1 MGKHSSKY
9 FQKYYLFSAPAIAFF
24 LLNACSTRKVPEDSY
39 LLTSN
44 KFQYKDGK
52 LFEDK
57 VPDFVN
63 QKPNKKFLFV
73 APIGLWAYNIAN
85 PKLDTI
91 LNEYMTYPSQM
102 RTQKLRDS
110 IALKYNRPNLVGKNL
125 FWDRFLHNVGQQP
138 VILNEAATE
147 KSADKIRKFFV
158 YKGYWDA
165 KVTGTN
171 KIDSTGKK
179 ASALYQ
185 IEHKDPTLVKDYYYN
200 IPEEPIRLLYE
211 QNFPKS
217 FIKTGKVL
225 DQEDLEKEVSR
236 INDIMRSN
244 GYYNFNGSNEE
255 IFFTADSLKS
265 RKDVPLTLEFKR
277 DSAQDGKQKNP
288 YVISKFSDV
297 NVYISDDQVNKGDLK
312 PENYETLRKIN
323 FYNPDKKYKNR
334 ALWTAVVLREGDKYN
349 QREIDLTKRNL
360 VGMNN
365 FNINKFEIVQEQ
377 DSLLKTD
384 IYLTPLPKYEFKIA
398 TDVHYSQILN
408 LGFSPSVELTTR
420 NIFGGA
426 ENLSTSFS
434 GIIGTTNNATN
445 PKTYFNAYELSA
457 QVALNVPRL
466 LVPFKYYKFIPKRYT
481 PTSSIVVGS
490 SIQNNIGLGRISFN
504 MGLNYNAAVNDIITH
519 RLTLF
524 NTQFNFT
531 RNKDKYYEL
540 FPRDDVYRSLMFG
553 KYFVQNLALAEQ
565 YSTGRITTDEV
576 SRIIM
581 SDVNYQNSIDAKNDP
596 VFINFQ
602 QSLLNK
608 ERQTQDVVINSMIYN
623 FTYNEIGNKAY
634 PNPSYL
640 SFKFETAGNFLS
652 LIDKSFKSFTTGI
665 AGENS
670 EKGLF
675 GVPYAQFMKFDVDA
689 RKYFSF
695 SNSRRTLVFRQF
707 IGVGIPYGNSHVMP
721 YMRSYFN
728 GGSSDIRA
736 WLAFGGLGPAD
747 IQVDQ
752 SVRSYM
758 LDNVKLTTNIEYR
771 FPISKIVEG
780 ALFTDAGNI
789 WSLKNTGIGD
799 EFKFNRF
806 YKQLGIGSG
815 FGFRFN
821 IAYVTLRL
829 DLAYKI
835 YDPNMPEGD
844 RWNFKRIKPLQPTFN
859 FAFGYPF

>member
-1 MGKHSSKY
+1 M
-9 FQKYYLFSAPAIAFF
+9 F
-24 LLNACSTRKVPEDSY
+24 NACSTRKVPEDSF

-44 KFQYKDGK
+44 KFQYLDGK
-52 LFEDK
+52 LFQDK
-57 VPDFVN
+57 VPDYVN
-63 QKPNKKFLFV
+63 QKPNKKALYI
-73 APIGLWAYNIAN
+73 APIGLWMYNMAN

-110 IALKYNRPNLVGKNL
+110 LAIKYKHPEFVGKNL

-138 VILNEAATE
+138 VILNEESTI
-147 KSADKIRKFFV
+147 KSADRIRKFFV
-158 YKGYWDA
+158 YKGYWDT

-171 KIDSTGKK
+171 KLDSSAKK
-179 ASALYQ
+179 ATSLYQ

-200 IPEEPIRLLYE
+200 ISEEPIRKLYE
-211 QNFPKS
+211 QNFTKS
-217 FIKTGKVL
+217 LIKTGTVL
-225 DQEDLEKEVSR
+225 DQENLEKEVTR

-244 GYYNFNGSNEE
+244 GYYNFNASNEE
-255 IFFTADSLKS
+255 IFFTADTLKS

-277 DSAQDGKQKNP
+277 DSTKEGVKNP
-288 YVISKFSDV
+288 YMVSKFSDV
-297 NVYISDDQVNKGDLK
+297 NVYVSDSLVEKNNIK
-312 PENYETLRKIN
+312 PEQFETLRKIN

-334 ALWTAVVLREGDKYN
+334 ALWTAVILREGDQYN
-349 QREIDLTKRNL
+349 QREIDLTRRNL
-360 VGMNN
+360 TGMNN
-365 FNINKFEIVQEQ
+365 FNVRIDPPEPIN
-377 DSLLKTD
+377 DSLLRTN
-384 IYLTPLPKYEFKIA
+384 IFLTPLPKYEFKVA
-398 TDVHYSQILN
+398 TDVHYSQLLN

-434 GIIGTTNNATN
+434 GIVGTTNNAKN
-445 PKTYFNAYELSA
+445 PNTFFNAYELSG

-481 PTSSIVVGS
+481 PTSSIVLGA
-490 SIQNNIGLGRISFN
+490 SIQNNIGLGRIVIN
-504 MGLNYNAAVNDIITH
+504 TGLNYNAAVNDIITH

-531 RNKDKYYEL
+531 RNKSNYYEL
-540 FPRDDVYRSLMFG
+540 FEKDRFYKDNMFG
-553 KYFVQNLALAEQ
+553 AYFAQNWDAYNQ
-565 YSTGRITTDEV
+565 YTSGKISEDEV
-576 SRIIM
+576 SKMIM
-581 SDVNYQNSIDAKNDP
+581 RDTAFQDLIGAKTNP
-596 VFINFQ
+596 IFTNFQ

-608 ERQTQDVVINSMIYN
+608 ERQTQDVVINSFIYN
-623 FTYNEIGNKAY
+623 FIYNEIGNKAF

-652 LIDKSFKSFTTGI
+652 LVDKSFKSFTTGI
-665 AGENS
+665 AGENT

-675 GVPYAQFMKFDVDA
+675 GVPYAQFMKFDIDA

-736 WLAFGGLGPAD
+736 WLAFEGLGPAD
-747 IQVDQ
+747 IQADKN
-752 SVRSYM
+752 VRAYM
-758 LDNVKLTTNIEYR
+758 MDNVKLTTNIEYR
-771 FPISKIVEG
+771 FPLSKIVEG
-780 ALFTDAGNI
+780 AIFTDAGNI
-789 WSLKNTGIGD
+789 WSLKDTGLGD
-799 EFKFNRF
+799 EFKFSQF

-835 YDPNMPEGD
+835 YDPNMPQGD

>member
-24 LLNACSTRKVPEDSY
+24 VFNACSTRKVPEDSF

-44 KFQYKDGK
+44 KFQYLDGK
-52 LFEDK
+52 LFQDK
-57 VPDFVN
+57 VPDYVN
-63 QKPNKKFLFV
+63 QKPNKKALYI
-73 APIGLWAYNIAN
+73 APIGLWMYNMAN

-110 IALKYNRPNLVGKNL
+110 LAIKYKHPEFVGKNL

-138 VILNEAATE
+138 VILNEESTI
-147 KSADKIRKFFV
+147 KSADRIRKFFV
-158 YKGYWDA
+158 YKGYWDT

-171 KIDSTGKK
+171 KLDSSAKK
-179 ASALYQ
+179 ATSLYQ

-200 IPEEPIRLLYE
+200 ISEEPIRKLYE
-211 QNFPKS
+211 QNFTKS
-217 FIKTGKVL
+217 LIKTGTVL
-225 DQEDLEKEVSR
+225 DQENLEKEVTR

-244 GYYNFNGSNEE
+244 GYYNFNASNEE
-255 IFFTADSLKS
+255 IFFTADTLKS

-277 DSAQDGKQKNP
+277 DSTKEGVKNP
-288 YVISKFSDV
+288 YMVSKFSDV
-297 NVYISDDQVNKGDLK
+297 NVYVSDSLVEKNNIK
-312 PENYETLRKIN
+312 PEQFETLRKIN

-334 ALWTAVVLREGDKYN
+334 ALWTAVILREGDQYN
-349 QREIDLTKRNL
+349 QREIDLTRRNL
-360 VGMNN
+360 TGMNN
-365 FNINKFEIVQEQ
+365 FNVRIDPPEPIN
-377 DSLLKTD
+377 DSLLRTN
-384 IYLTPLPKYEFKIA
+384 IFLTPLPKYEFKVA
-398 TDVHYSQILN
+398 TDVHYSQLLN

-434 GIIGTTNNATN
+434 GIVGTTNNAKN
-445 PKTYFNAYELSA
+445 PNTFFNAYELSG

-481 PTSSIVVGS
+481 PTSSIVLGA
-490 SIQNNIGLGRISFN
+490 SIQNNIGLGRIVIN
-504 MGLNYNAAVNDIITH
+504 TGLNYNAAVNDIITH

-531 RNKDKYYEL
+531 RNKSNYYEL
-540 FPRDDVYRSLMFG
+540 FEKDRFYKDNMFG
-553 KYFVQNLALAEQ
+553 AYFAQNWDAYNQ
-565 YSTGRITTDEV
+565 YTSGKISEDEV
-576 SRIIM
+576 SKMIM
-581 SDVNYQNSIDAKNDP
+581 RDTAFQDLIGAKTNP
-596 VFINFQ
+596 IFTNFQ

-608 ERQTQDVVINSMIYN
+608 ERQTQDVVINSFIYN
-623 FTYNEIGNKAY
+623 FIYNEIGNKAF

-652 LIDKSFKSFTTGI
+652 LVDKSFKSFTTGI
-665 AGENS
+665 AGENT

-675 GVPYAQFMKFDVDA
+675 GVPYAQFMKFDIDA

-736 WLAFGGLGPAD
+736 WLAFEGLGPAD
-747 IQVDQ
+747 IQADKN
-752 SVRSYM
+752 VRAYM
-758 LDNVKLTTNIEYR
+758 MDNVKLTTNIEYR
-771 FPISKIVEG
+771 FPLSKIVEG
-780 ALFTDAGNI
+780 AIFTDAGNI
-789 WSLKNTGIGD
+789 WSLKDTGLGD
-799 EFKFNRF
+799 EFKFSQF

-835 YDPNMPEGD
+835 YDPNMPQGD

>member
-1 MGKHSSKY
+1 M
-9 FQKYYLFSAPAIAFF
+9 F
-24 LLNACSTRKVPEDSY
+24 NACSTRKVPEDSF

-44 KFQYKDGK
+44 KFQYLDGK
-52 LFEDK
+52 LFQDK
-57 VPDFVN
+57 VPDYVN
-63 QKPNKKFLFV
+63 QKPNKKALYI
-73 APIGLWAYNIAN
+73 APIGLWMYNMAN

-110 IALKYNRPNLVGKNL
+110 LAIKYKHPEFIGKNL

-138 VILNEAATE
+138 VILNEESTT
-147 KSADKIRKFFV
+147 KSADRIRKFFV
-158 YKGYWDA
+158 YKGYWDT

-171 KIDSTGKK
+171 KLDSSAKK
-179 ASALYQ
+179 ATSLYQ

-200 IPEEPIRLLYE
+200 ISEEPIRKLYE
-211 QNFPKS
+211 QNFTKS
-217 FIKTGKVL
+217 LIKTGTVL
-225 DQEDLEKEVSR
+225 DQENLEKEVTR

-244 GYYNFNGSNEE
+244 GYYNFNASNEE
-255 IFFTADSLKS
+255 IFFTADTLKS

-277 DSAQDGKQKNP
+277 DSTKEGVKNP
-288 YVISKFSDV
+288 YMVSKFSDV
-297 NVYISDDQVNKGDLK
+297 NVYVSDSLVEKNNIK
-312 PENYETLRKIN
+312 PEQFETLRKIN

-334 ALWTAVVLREGDKYN
+334 ALWTAVILREGDQYN
-349 QREIDLTKRNL
+349 QREIDLTRRNL
-360 VGMNN
+360 TGMNN
-365 FNINKFEIVQEQ
+365 FNVRIDPPEPIN
-377 DSLLKTD
+377 DSLLRTN
-384 IYLTPLPKYEFKIA
+384 IFLTPLPKYEFKVA
-398 TDVHYSQILN
+398 TDVHYSQLLN

-434 GIIGTTNNATN
+434 GIVGTTNNAKN
-445 PKTYFNAYELSA
+445 PNTFFNAYELSG

-481 PTSSIVVGS
+481 PTSSIVLGA
-490 SIQNNIGLGRISFN
+490 SIQNNIGLGRIVIN
-504 MGLNYNAAVNDIITH
+504 TGLNYNAAVNDIITH

-531 RNKDKYYEL
+531 RNKSNYYEL
-540 FPRDDVYRSLMFG
+540 FEKDRFYKDNMFG
-553 KYFVQNLALAEQ
+553 AYFAQNWDAYNQ
-565 YSTGRITTDEV
+565 YTSGKISEDEV
-576 SRIIM
+576 SKMIM
-581 SDVNYQNSIDAKNDP
+581 RDTAFQDLIGAKTNP
-596 VFINFQ
+596 IFTNFQ

-608 ERQTQDVVINSMIYN
+608 ERQTQDVVINSFIYN
-623 FTYNEIGNKAY
+623 FIYNEIGNKAF

-652 LIDKSFKSFTTGI
+652 LVDKSFKSFTTGI
-665 AGENS
+665 AGENT

-675 GVPYAQFMKFDVDA
+675 GVPYAQFMKFDIDA

-736 WLAFGGLGPAD
+736 WLAFEGLGPAD
-747 IQVDQ
+747 IQADKN
-752 SVRSYM
+752 VRAYM
-758 LDNVKLTTNIEYR
+758 MDNVKLTTNIEYR
-771 FPISKIVEG
+771 FPLSKIVEG
-780 ALFTDAGNI
+780 AIFTDAGNI
-789 WSLKNTGIGD
+789 WSLKDTGLGD
-799 EFKFNRF
+799 EFKFSQF

-835 YDPNMPEGD
+835 YDPNMPQGD

>member
-1 MGKHSSKY
+1 M
-9 FQKYYLFSAPAIAFF
+9 FQ
-24 LLNACSTRKVPEDSY
+24 
-39 LLTSN
+39 
-44 KFQYKDGK
+44 
-52 LFEDK
+52 DK
-57 VPDFVN
+57 VPDYVN
-63 QKPNKKFLFV
+63 QKPNKKALYI
-73 APIGLWAYNIAN
+73 APIGLWMYNMAN

-110 IALKYNRPNLVGKNL
+110 LAIKYKHPEFVGKNL

-138 VILNEAATE
+138 VILNEESTT
-147 KSADKIRKFFV
+147 KSADRIRKFFV
-158 YKGYWDA
+158 YKGYWDT
-165 KVTGTN
+165 KVTGSN
-171 KIDSTGKK
+171 KLDSSAKK
-179 ASALYQ
+179 ATSLYQ

-200 IPEEPIRLLYE
+200 ISEEPIRKLYE
-211 QNFPKS
+211 QNFTKS
-217 FIKTGKVL
+217 LIKTGTVL
-225 DQEDLEKEVSR
+225 DQENLEKEVTR

-244 GYYNFNGSNEE
+244 GYYNFNASNEE
-255 IFFTADSLKS
+255 IFFTADTLKS

-277 DSAQDGKQKNP
+277 DSTKEGVKNP
-288 YVISKFSDV
+288 YMVSKFSDV
-297 NVYISDDQVNKGDLK
+297 NVYVSDSLVEKNNIK
-312 PENYETLRKIN
+312 PEQFETLRKIN

-334 ALWTAVVLREGDKYN
+334 ALWTAVILREGDQYN
-349 QREIDLTKRNL
+349 QREIDLTRRNL
-360 VGMNN
+360 TGMNN
-365 FNINKFEIVQEQ
+365 FNVRIDPPEPIN
-377 DSLLKTD
+377 DSLLRTN
-384 IYLTPLPKYEFKIA
+384 IFLTPLPKYEFKVA
-398 TDVHYSQILN
+398 TDVHYSQLLN

-434 GIIGTTNNATN
+434 GIVGTTNNAKN
-445 PKTYFNAYELSA
+445 PNTFFNAYELSG

-481 PTSSIVVGS
+481 PTSSIVLGA
-490 SIQNNIGLGRISFN
+490 SIQNNIGLGRIVIN
-504 MGLNYNAAVNDIITH
+504 TGLNYNAAVNDIITH

-531 RNKDKYYEL
+531 RNKSNYYEL
-540 FPRDDVYRSLMFG
+540 FEKDRFYKDNMFG
-553 KYFVQNLALAEQ
+553 AYFAQNWDAYNQ
-565 YSTGRITTDEV
+565 YTSGKISEDEV
-576 SRIIM
+576 SKMIM
-581 SDVNYQNSIDAKNDP
+581 RDTAFQDLIGAKTNP
-596 VFINFQ
+596 IFTNFQ

-608 ERQTQDVVINSMIYN
+608 ERQTQDVVINSFIYN
-623 FTYNEIGNKAY
+623 FIYNEIGNKAF

-652 LIDKSFKSFTTGI
+652 LVDKSFKSFTTGI
-665 AGENS
+665 AGENT

-675 GVPYAQFMKFDVDA
+675 GVPYAQFMKFDIDA

-736 WLAFGGLGPAD
+736 WLAFEGLGPAD
-747 IQVDQ
+747 IQADKN
-752 SVRSYM
+752 VRAYM
-758 LDNVKLTTNIEYR
+758 MDNVKLTTNIEYR
-771 FPISKIVEG
+771 FPLSKIVEG
-780 ALFTDAGNI
+780 AIFTDAGNI
-789 WSLKNTGIGD
+789 WSLKDTGLGD
-799 EFKFNRF
+799 EFKFSQF

-835 YDPNMPEGD
+835 YDPNMPQGD

>member
-1 MGKHSSKY
+1 M
-9 FQKYYLFSAPAIAFF
+9 F
-24 LLNACSTRKVPEDSY
+24 NACSTRKVPEDSF

-44 KFQYKDGK
+44 KFQYLDGK
-52 LFEDK
+52 LFQDK
-57 VPDFVN
+57 VPDYVN
-63 QKPNKKFLFV
+63 QKPNKKALYI
-73 APIGLWAYNIAN
+73 APIGLWMYNMAN

-110 IALKYNRPNLVGKNL
+110 LAIKYKHPEFVGKNL

-138 VILNEAATE
+138 VILNEESTT
-147 KSADKIRKFFV
+147 KSADRIRKFFV
-158 YKGYWDA
+158 YRGYWDA

-171 KIDSTGKK
+171 KLDSSAKK
-179 ASALYQ
+179 ATSLYQ

-200 IPEEPIRLLYE
+200 ISEEPIRKLYE
-211 QNFPKS
+211 QNFTKS
-217 FIKTGKVL
+217 LIKTGTVL
-225 DQEDLEKEVSR
+225 DQENLEKEVAR

-244 GYYNFNGSNEE
+244 GYYNFNASNEE
-255 IFFTADSLKS
+255 IFFTADTLKS

-277 DSAQDGKQKNP
+277 DSTKEGVKNP
-288 YVISKFSDV
+288 YMVSKFSDV
-297 NVYISDDQVNKGDLK
+297 NVYISDSTVEKNNIK
-312 PENYETLRKIN
+312 PEEFETLRKIN

-334 ALWTAVVLREGDKYN
+334 ALWTAVILREGDQYN
-349 QREIDLTKRNL
+349 QREIDLTRRNL
-360 VGMNN
+360 TGMNN
-365 FNINKFEIVQEQ
+365 FNVRIDPPEPIN
-377 DSLLKTD
+377 DSLLRTN
-384 IYLTPLPKYEFKIA
+384 IFLTPLPKYEFKVA
-398 TDVHYSQILN
+398 TDVHYSQLLN

-434 GIIGTTNNATN
+434 GIVGTTNNAKN
-445 PKTYFNAYELSA
+445 PNTFFNAYELSG

-481 PTSSIVVGS
+481 PTSSIVLGA
-490 SIQNNIGLGRISFN
+490 SIQNNIGLGRIVIN
-504 MGLNYNAAVNDIITH
+504 TGLNYNAAVNDIITH

-531 RNKDKYYEL
+531 RNKSNYYEL
-540 FPRDDVYRSLMFG
+540 FEKDRFYKDNMFAAYFAQNWDAYNQYTSGKISEDDVSKMIMRDTAF
-553 KYFVQNLALAEQ
+553 QNLI
-565 YSTGRITTDEV
+565 G
-576 SRIIM
+576 
-581 SDVNYQNSIDAKNDP
+581 AKTNP
-596 VFINFQ
+596 LFTNFQ

-608 ERQTQDVVINSMIYN
+608 ERQTQDVVINSFIYN
-623 FTYNEIGNKAY
+623 FIYNEIGNKAY

-652 LIDKSFKSFTTGI
+652 LVDKSFKSFTTGI
-665 AGENS
+665 AGENT

-675 GVPYAQFMKFDVDA
+675 GVPYAQFMKFDIDA

-736 WLAFGGLGPAD
+736 WLAFEGLGPAD
-747 IQVDQ
+747 IQADKN
-752 SVRSYM
+752 VRAYM
-758 LDNVKLTTNIEYR
+758 MDNVKLTTNIEYR
-771 FPISKIVEG
+771 FPLSKIVEG
-780 ALFTDAGNI
+780 AIFTDAGNI
-789 WSLKNTGIGD
+789 WSLKDTGLGD
-799 EFKFNRF
+799 EFKFSQF

-835 YDPNMPEGD
+835 YDPNMPQGD

>member
-1 MGKHSSKY
+1 M
-9 FQKYYLFSAPAIAFF
+9 FQ
-24 LLNACSTRKVPEDSY
+24 
-39 LLTSN
+39 
-44 KFQYKDGK
+44 
-52 LFEDK
+52 DK
-57 VPDFVN
+57 VPDYVN
-63 QKPNKKFLFV
+63 QKPNKKALYI
-73 APIGLWAYNIAN
+73 APIGLWMYNMAN

-110 IALKYNRPNLVGKNL
+110 LAIKYKHPEFVGKNL

-138 VILNEAATE
+138 VILNEESTT
-147 KSADKIRKFFV
+147 KSADRIRKFFV
-158 YKGYWDA
+158 YKGYWDT

-171 KIDSTGKK
+171 KLDSSSKK
-179 ASALYQ
+179 ATSLYQ

-200 IPEEPIRLLYE
+200 ISEEPIRKLYE
-211 QNFPKS
+211 QNFTKS
-217 FIKTGKVL
+217 LIKTGTVL
-225 DQEDLEKEVSR
+225 DQENLEKEVTR

-244 GYYNFNGSNEE
+244 GYYNFNASNEE
-255 IFFTADSLKS
+255 IFFTADTLKS

-277 DSAQDGKQKNP
+277 DSTKEGVKNP
-288 YVISKFSDV
+288 YMVSKFSDV
-297 NVYISDDQVNKGDLK
+297 NVYVSDSLVEKNNIK
-312 PENYETLRKIN
+312 PEQFETLRKIN

-334 ALWTAVVLREGDKYN
+334 ALWTAVILREGDQYN
-349 QREIDLTKRNL
+349 QREIDLTRRNL
-360 VGMNN
+360 TGMNN
-365 FNINKFEIVQEQ
+365 FNVRIDPPEPIN
-377 DSLLKTD
+377 DSLLRTN
-384 IYLTPLPKYEFKIA
+384 IFLTPLPKYEFKVA
-398 TDVHYSQILN
+398 TDVHYSQLLN

-434 GIIGTTNNATN
+434 GIVGTTNNAKN
-445 PKTYFNAYELSA
+445 PNTFFNAYELSG

-481 PTSSIVVGS
+481 PTSSIVLGA
-490 SIQNNIGLGRISFN
+490 SIQNNIGLGRIVIN
-504 MGLNYNAAVNDIITH
+504 TGLNYNAAVNDIITH

-531 RNKDKYYEL
+531 RNKSNYYEL
-540 FPRDDVYRSLMFG
+540 FEKDRFYKDNMFG
-553 KYFVQNLALAEQ
+553 AYFAQNWDAYNQ
-565 YSTGRITTDEV
+565 YTSGKISEDEV
-576 SRIIM
+576 SKMIM
-581 SDVNYQNSIDAKNDP
+581 WDTAFQDLIGAKTNP
-596 VFINFQ
+596 IFTNFQ

-608 ERQTQDVVINSMIYN
+608 ERQTQDVVINSFIYN
-623 FTYNEIGNKAY
+623 FIYNEIGNKAF

-652 LIDKSFKSFTTGI
+652 LVDKSFKSFTTGI
-665 AGENS
+665 AGENT

-675 GVPYAQFMKFDVDA
+675 GVPYAQFMKFDIDA

-736 WLAFGGLGPAD
+736 WLAFEGLGPAD
-747 IQVDQ
+747 IQADKN
-752 SVRSYM
+752 VRAYM
-758 LDNVKLTTNIEYR
+758 MDNVKLTTNIEYR
-771 FPISKIVEG
+771 FPLSKIVEG
-780 ALFTDAGNI
+780 AIFTDAGNI
-789 WSLKNTGIGD
+789 WSLKDTGLGD
-799 EFKFNRF
+799 EFKFSQF

-835 YDPNMPEGD
+835 YDPNMPQGD

>member
-1 MGKHSSKY
+1 M
-9 FQKYYLFSAPAIAFF
+9 F
-24 LLNACSTRKVPEDSY
+24 NACSTRKVPEDSF

-44 KFQYKDGK
+44 KFQYLDGK
-52 LFEDK
+52 LFQDK
-57 VPDFVN
+57 VPDYVN
-63 QKPNKKFLFV
+63 QKPNKKALYV
-73 APIGLWAYNIAN
+73 APIGLWMYNMAS

-91 LNEYMTYPSQM
+91 LNEYMTYPGQM

-110 IALKYNRPNLVGKNL
+110 LAIKYKHPEFVGKNL

-138 VILNEAATE
+138 VILNEESTT
-147 KSADKIRKFFV
+147 KSADRIRKFFV
-158 YKGYWDA
+158 YKGYWDT
-165 KVTGTN
+165 KVTGIN
-171 KIDSTGKK
+171 KLDSSAKK
-179 ASALYQ
+179 ATSLYQ

-200 IPEEPIRLLYE
+200 ISEEPIRKLYE
-211 QNFPKS
+211 QNFTKS
-217 FIKTGKVL
+217 LIKTGTVL
-225 DQEDLEKEVSR
+225 DQENLEKEVTR

-244 GYYNFNGSNEE
+244 GYYNFNASNEE
-255 IFFTADSLKS
+255 IFFTADTLKS

-277 DSAQDGKQKNP
+277 DSTKEGLKNP
-288 YVISKFSDV
+288 YMVSKFSDV
-297 NVYISDDQVNKGDLK
+297 NVYISDSTVEKNNIK
-312 PENYETLRKIN
+312 PEEFETLRKIN
-323 FYNPDKKYKNR
+323 FYNPNKKYKNR
-334 ALWTAVVLREGDKYN
+334 ALWTAVILREGDQYN
-349 QREIDLTKRNL
+349 QREIDLTRRNL
-360 VGMNN
+360 TGMNN
-365 FNINKFEIVQEQ
+365 FNVRIDPPEPIN
-377 DSLLKTD
+377 DSLLRTN
-384 IYLTPLPKYEFKIA
+384 IFLTPLPKYEFKVA
-398 TDVHYSQILN
+398 TDVHYSQLLN

-434 GIIGTTNNATN
+434 GIVGTTNNAKN
-445 PKTYFNAYELSA
+445 PNTFFNAYELSG

-481 PTSSIVVGS
+481 PTSSIVLGA
-490 SIQNNIGLGRISFN
+490 SIQNNIGLGRIVIN
-504 MGLNYNAAVNDIITH
+504 TGLNYSAAVNDIITH

-531 RNKDKYYEL
+531 RNKSNYYEL
-540 FPRDDVYRSLMFG
+540 FQQDRFYKDNMFAAYFAQNWDAYNQYTAGKISEDDVSKM
-553 KYFVQNLALAEQ
+553 
-565 YSTGRITTDEV
+565 
-576 SRIIM
+576 IM
-581 SDVNYQNSIDAKNDP
+581 RDTAFQNSIGAKTNP
-596 VFINFQ
+596 IFTNFQ

-608 ERQTQDVVINSMIYN
+608 ERQTQDVVINSVIYN
-623 FTYNEIGNKAY
+623 FIYNEIGNKAF

-652 LIDKSFKSFTTGI
+652 LVDKGFKSFTTGI

-675 GVPYAQFMKFDVDA
+675 GVPYAQFMKFDIDA

-736 WLAFGGLGPAD
+736 WLAFEGLGPAD
-747 IQVDQ
+747 IQADKN
-752 SVRSYM
+752 VRAYM
-758 LDNVKLTTNIEYR
+758 MDNVKLTTNIEYR
-771 FPISKIVEG
+771 FPLSKIVEG

-789 WSLKNTGIGD
+789 WSIKDTGVGD
-799 EFKFNRF
+799 EFKFSQF

-835 YDPNMPEGD
+835 YDPNMPQGD

>member
-1 MGKHSSKY
+1 M
-9 FQKYYLFSAPAIAFF
+9 F
-24 LLNACSTRKVPEDSY
+24 NACSTRKVPEDSF

-44 KFQYKDGK
+44 KFQYLDGK
-52 LFEDK
+52 LFQDK
-57 VPDFVN
+57 VPDYVN
-63 QKPNKKFLFV
+63 QKPNKKALYI
-73 APIGLWAYNIAN
+73 APIGLWMYNMAN

-110 IALKYNRPNLVGKNL
+110 LAIKYKHPEFVGKNL

-138 VILNEAATE
+138 VILNEESTT
-147 KSADKIRKFFV
+147 KSADRIRKFFV
-158 YKGYWDA
+158 YKGYWDT
-165 KVTGTN
+165 KVTGSN
-171 KIDSTGKK
+171 KLDSSAKK
-179 ASALYQ
+179 ATSLYQ

-200 IPEEPIRLLYE
+200 ISEEPIRKLYE
-211 QNFPKS
+211 QNFTKS
-217 FIKTGKVL
+217 LIKTGTVL
-225 DQEDLEKEVSR
+225 DQENLEKEVTR

-244 GYYNFNGSNEE
+244 GYYNFNASNEE
-255 IFFTADSLKS
+255 IFFTADTLKS

-277 DSAQDGKQKNP
+277 DSTKEGVKNP
-288 YVISKFSDV
+288 YMVSKFSDV
-297 NVYISDDQVNKGDLK
+297 NVYVSDSLVEKNNIK
-312 PENYETLRKIN
+312 PEQFETLRKIN

-334 ALWTAVVLREGDKYN
+334 ALWTAVILREGDQYN
-349 QREIDLTKRNL
+349 QREIDLTRRNL
-360 VGMNN
+360 TGMNN
-365 FNINKFEIVQEQ
+365 FNVRIDPPEPIN
-377 DSLLKTD
+377 DSLLRTN
-384 IYLTPLPKYEFKIA
+384 IFLTPLPKYEFKVA
-398 TDVHYSQILN
+398 TDVHYSQLLN

-434 GIIGTTNNATN
+434 GIVGTTNNAKN
-445 PKTYFNAYELSA
+445 PNTFFNAYELSG

-481 PTSSIVVGS
+481 PTSSIVLGA
-490 SIQNNIGLGRISFN
+490 SIQNNIGLGRIVIN
-504 MGLNYNAAVNDIITH
+504 TGLNYNAAVNDIITH

-531 RNKDKYYEL
+531 RNKSNYYEL
-540 FPRDDVYRSLMFG
+540 FEKDRFYKDNMFG
-553 KYFVQNLALAEQ
+553 AYFAQNWDAYNQ
-565 YSTGRITTDEV
+565 YTSGKISEDEV
-576 SRIIM
+576 SKMIM
-581 SDVNYQNSIDAKNDP
+581 RDTAFQDLIGAKTNP
-596 VFINFQ
+596 IFTNFQ

-608 ERQTQDVVINSMIYN
+608 ERQTQDVVINSFIYN
-623 FTYNEIGNKAY
+623 FIYNEIGNKAF

-652 LIDKSFKSFTTGI
+652 LVDKSFKSFTTGI
-665 AGENS
+665 AGENT

-675 GVPYAQFMKFDVDA
+675 GVPYAQFMKFDIDA

-736 WLAFGGLGPAD
+736 WLAFEGLGPAD
-747 IQVDQ
+747 IQADKN
-752 SVRSYM
+752 VRAYM
-758 LDNVKLTTNIEYR
+758 MDNVKLTTNIEYR
-771 FPISKIVEG
+771 FPLSKIVEG
-780 ALFTDAGNI
+780 AIFTDAGNI
-789 WSLKNTGIGD
+789 WSLKDTGLGD
-799 EFKFNRF
+799 EFKFSQF

-835 YDPNMPEGD
+835 YDPNMPQGD

>member
-1 MGKHSSKY
+1 M
-9 FQKYYLFSAPAIAFF
+9 F
-24 LLNACSTRKVPEDSY
+24 NACSTRKVPEDSF

-44 KFQYKDGK
+44 KFQYLDGK
-52 LFEDK
+52 LFQDK
-57 VPDFVN
+57 VPDYVN
-63 QKPNKKFLFV
+63 QKPNKKALYI
-73 APIGLWAYNIAN
+73 APIGLWMYNMAN

-110 IALKYNRPNLVGKNL
+110 LAIKYKHPEFVGKNL

-138 VILNEAATE
+138 VILNEESTT
-147 KSADKIRKFFV
+147 KSADRIRKFFV
-158 YKGYWDA
+158 YKGYWDT

-171 KIDSTGKK
+171 KLDSSAKK
-179 ASALYQ
+179 ATSLYQ

-200 IPEEPIRLLYE
+200 ISEEPIRKLYE
-211 QNFPKS
+211 QNFTKS
-217 FIKTGKVL
+217 LIKTGTVL
-225 DQEDLEKEVSR
+225 DQENLEKEVTR

-244 GYYNFNGSNEE
+244 GYYNFNASNEE
-255 IFFTADSLKS
+255 IFFTADTLKS

-277 DSAQDGKQKNP
+277 DSTKEGVKNP
-288 YVISKFSDV
+288 YMVSKFSDV
-297 NVYISDDQVNKGDLK
+297 NVYVSDSLVEKNNIK
-312 PENYETLRKIN
+312 PEQFETLRKIN

-334 ALWTAVVLREGDKYN
+334 ALWTAVILREGDQYN
-349 QREIDLTKRNL
+349 QREIDLTRRNL
-360 VGMNN
+360 TGMNN
-365 FNINKFEIVQEQ
+365 FNVRIDPPEPIN
-377 DSLLKTD
+377 DSLLRTN
-384 IYLTPLPKYEFKIA
+384 IFLTPLPKYEFKVA
-398 TDVHYSQILN
+398 TDVHYSQLLN

-434 GIIGTTNNATN
+434 GIVGTTNNAKN
-445 PKTYFNAYELSA
+445 PNTFFNAYELSG

-481 PTSSIVVGS
+481 PTSSIVLGA
-490 SIQNNIGLGRISFN
+490 SIQNNIGLGRIVIN
-504 MGLNYNAAVNDIITH
+504 TGLNYNAAVNDIITH

-531 RNKDKYYEL
+531 RNKSNYYEL
-540 FPRDDVYRSLMFG
+540 FEKDRFYKDNMFG
-553 KYFVQNLALAEQ
+553 AYFAQNWDAYNQ
-565 YSTGRITTDEV
+565 YTSGKISEDEV
-576 SRIIM
+576 SKMIM
-581 SDVNYQNSIDAKNDP
+581 RDTAFQDLIGAKTNP
-596 VFINFQ
+596 IFTNFQ

-608 ERQTQDVVINSMIYN
+608 ERQTQDVVINSFIYN
-623 FTYNEIGNKAY
+623 FIYNEIGNKAF

-652 LIDKSFKSFTTGI
+652 LVDKSFKSFTTGI
-665 AGENS
+665 AGENT

-675 GVPYAQFMKFDVDA
+675 GVPYAQFMKFDIDA

-736 WLAFGGLGPAD
+736 WLAFEGLGPAD
-747 IQVDQ
+747 IQADKN
-752 SVRSYM
+752 VRAYM
-758 LDNVKLTTNIEYR
+758 MDNVKLTTNIEYR
-771 FPISKIVEG
+771 FPLSKIVEG
-780 ALFTDAGNI
+780 AIFTDAGNI
-789 WSLKNTGIGD
+789 WSLKDTGLGD
-799 EFKFNRF
+799 EFKFSQF

-835 YDPNMPEGD
+835 YDPNMPQGD

>member
-1 MGKHSSKY
+1 M
-9 FQKYYLFSAPAIAFF
+9 FQ
-24 LLNACSTRKVPEDSY
+24 
-39 LLTSN
+39 
-44 KFQYKDGK
+44 
-52 LFEDK
+52 DK
-57 VPDFVN
+57 VPDYVN
-63 QKPNKKFLFV
+63 QKPNKKALYI
-73 APIGLWAYNIAN
+73 APIGLWMYNMAN

-110 IALKYNRPNLVGKNL
+110 LAIKYKHPEFVGKNL

-138 VILNEAATE
+138 VILNEESTT
-147 KSADKIRKFFV
+147 KSADRIRKFFV
-158 YKGYWDA
+158 YKGYWDT

-171 KIDSTGKK
+171 KLDSSAKK
-179 ASALYQ
+179 ATSLYQ

-200 IPEEPIRLLYE
+200 ISEEPIRKLYE
-211 QNFPKS
+211 QNFTKS
-217 FIKTGKVL
+217 LIKTGTVL
-225 DQEDLEKEVSR
+225 DQENLEKEVTR

-244 GYYNFNGSNEE
+244 GYYNFNASNEE
-255 IFFTADSLKS
+255 IFFTADTLKS

-277 DSAQDGKQKNP
+277 DSTKEGVKNP
-288 YVISKFSDV
+288 YMVSKFSDV
-297 NVYISDDQVNKGDLK
+297 NVYVSDSLVEKNNIK
-312 PENYETLRKIN
+312 PEQFETLRKIN

-334 ALWTAVVLREGDKYN
+334 ALWTAVILREGDQYN
-349 QREIDLTKRNL
+349 QREIDLTRRNL
-360 VGMNN
+360 TGMNN
-365 FNINKFEIVQEQ
+365 FNVRIDPPEPIN
-377 DSLLKTD
+377 DSLLRTN
-384 IYLTPLPKYEFKIA
+384 IFLTPLPKYEFKVA
-398 TDVHYSQILN
+398 TDVHYSQLLN

-434 GIIGTTNNATN
+434 GIVGTTNNAKN
-445 PKTYFNAYELSA
+445 PNTFFNAYELSG

-481 PTSSIVVGS
+481 PTSSIVLGA
-490 SIQNNIGLGRISFN
+490 SIQNNIGLGRIVIN
-504 MGLNYNAAVNDIITH
+504 TGLNYNAAVNDIITH

-531 RNKDKYYEL
+531 RNKSNYYEL
-540 FPRDDVYRSLMFG
+540 FEKDRFYKDNMFG
-553 KYFVQNLALAEQ
+553 AYFAQNWDAYNQ
-565 YSTGRITTDEV
+565 YTSGKISEDEV
-576 SRIIM
+576 SKMIM
-581 SDVNYQNSIDAKNDP
+581 RDTAFQDLIGAKTNP
-596 VFINFQ
+596 IFTNFQ

-608 ERQTQDVVINSMIYN
+608 ERQTQDVVINSFIYN
-623 FTYNEIGNKAY
+623 FIYNEIGNKAF

-652 LIDKSFKSFTTGI
+652 LVDKSFKSFTTGI
-665 AGENS
+665 AGENT

-675 GVPYAQFMKFDVDA
+675 GVPYAQFMKFDIDA

-736 WLAFGGLGPAD
+736 WLAFEGLGPAD
-747 IQVDQ
+747 IQADKN
-752 SVRSYM
+752 VRAYM
-758 LDNVKLTTNIEYR
+758 MDNVKLTTNIEYR
-771 FPISKIVEG
+771 FPLSKIVEG
-780 ALFTDAGNI
+780 AIFTDAGNI
-789 WSLKNTGIGD
+789 WSLKDTGLGD
-799 EFKFNRF
+799 EFKFSQF

-835 YDPNMPEGD
+835 YDPNMPQGD

>member
-1 MGKHSSKY
+1 M
-9 FQKYYLFSAPAIAFF
+9 F
-24 LLNACSTRKVPEDSY
+24 NACSTRKVPEDSF

-44 KFQYKDGK
+44 KFQYLDGK
-52 LFEDK
+52 LFQDK
-57 VPDFVN
+57 VPDYVN
-63 QKPNKKFLFV
+63 QKPNKKALYI
-73 APIGLWAYNIAN
+73 APIGLWMYNMAN

-110 IALKYNRPNLVGKNL
+110 LAIKYKHPEFVGKNL

-138 VILNEAATE
+138 VILNEESTT
-147 KSADKIRKFFV
+147 KSADRIRKFFV
-158 YKGYWDA
+158 YKGYWDT

-171 KIDSTGKK
+171 KLDSSSKK
-179 ASALYQ
+179 ATSLYQ

-200 IPEEPIRLLYE
+200 ISEEPIRKLYE
-211 QNFPKS
+211 QNFTKS
-217 FIKTGKVL
+217 LIKTGTVL
-225 DQEDLEKEVSR
+225 DQENLEKEVTR

-244 GYYNFNGSNEE
+244 GYYNFNASNEE
-255 IFFTADSLKS
+255 IFFTADTLKS

-277 DSAQDGKQKNP
+277 DSTKEGVKNP
-288 YVISKFSDV
+288 YMVSKFSDV
-297 NVYISDDQVNKGDLK
+297 NVYVSDSLVEKNNIK
-312 PENYETLRKIN
+312 PEQFETLRKIN

-334 ALWTAVVLREGDKYN
+334 ALWTAVILREGDQYN
-349 QREIDLTKRNL
+349 QREIDLTRRNL
-360 VGMNN
+360 TGMNN
-365 FNINKFEIVQEQ
+365 FNVRIDPPEPIN
-377 DSLLKTD
+377 DSLLRTN
-384 IYLTPLPKYEFKIA
+384 IFLTPLPKYEFKVA
-398 TDVHYSQILN
+398 TDVHYSQLLN

-434 GIIGTTNNATN
+434 GIVGTTNNAKN
-445 PKTYFNAYELSA
+445 PNTFFNAYELSG

-481 PTSSIVVGS
+481 PTSSIVLGA
-490 SIQNNIGLGRISFN
+490 SIQNNIGLGRIVIN
-504 MGLNYNAAVNDIITH
+504 TGLNYNAAVNDIITH

-531 RNKDKYYEL
+531 RNKSNYYEL
-540 FPRDDVYRSLMFG
+540 FEKDRFYKDNMFG
-553 KYFVQNLALAEQ
+553 AYFAQNWDAYNQ
-565 YSTGRITTDEV
+565 YTSGKISEDEV
-576 SRIIM
+576 SKMIM
-581 SDVNYQNSIDAKNDP
+581 RDTAFQDLIGAKTNP
-596 VFINFQ
+596 IFTNFQ

-608 ERQTQDVVINSMIYN
+608 ERQTQDVVINSFIYN
-623 FTYNEIGNKAY
+623 FIYNEIGNKAF

-652 LIDKSFKSFTTGI
+652 LVDKSFKSFTTGI
-665 AGENS
+665 AGENT

-675 GVPYAQFMKFDVDA
+675 GVPYAQFMKFDIDA

-736 WLAFGGLGPAD
+736 WLAFEGLGPAD
-747 IQVDQ
+747 IQADKN
-752 SVRSYM
+752 VRAYM
-758 LDNVKLTTNIEYR
+758 MDNVKLTTNIEYR
-771 FPISKIVEG
+771 FPLSKIVEG
-780 ALFTDAGNI
+780 AIFTDAGNI
-789 WSLKNTGIGD
+789 WSLKDTGLGD
-799 EFKFNRF
+799 EFKFSQF

-835 YDPNMPEGD
+835 YDPNMPQGD